1 MGKKLL
7 TLAVVGFLLF
17 FVAARPDA
25 ASRVARSIGAS
36 LMYLATGFSDFFSRI
51 F

>member
-1 MGKKLL
+1 MGRKLV
-7 TLAVVGFLLF
+7 TCAVIGFLLF

-25 ASRVARSIGAS
+25 ASRVARSIGAG
-36 LMYLATGFSDFFSRI
+36 LMYLARGFSDFFSHI

>member
-7 TLAVVGFLLF
+7 TWAVIGFLLF
-17 FVAARPDA
+17 FVAAQPDA
-25 ASRVARSIGAS
+25 AARVARSIGAS
-36 LMYLATGFSDFFSRI
+36 LMYLARGFSDLFSRI